1 MFAPV
6 WFVGF
11 DSLMQLIDAVIAFA
25 IGYYALKGYRLV
37 RDRTLFFLHFSFI
50 LLGAGLLTDGVVSMP
65 VLAFRGLSPMMAIGY
80 TIRITAEIIA
90 YALLL
95 FAHLRQTRSFMTE
108 TTMSAMAPG
117 AISLIEILPYH
128 PLLEIVVFFLV
139 MFTAAQ
145 TAMSHGVRRD
155 RNSLLV
161 FIGFVLLAASHVLF
175 IFPPIIRLF
184 FAIAHIT
191 QLFGFLALL
200 TMLLRVTRTK

>member
-1 MFAPV
+1 M
-6 WFVGF
+6 
-11 DSLMQLIDAVIAFA
+11 IAFA

-37 RDRTLFFLHFSFI
+37 RERTLFFLHFSFI

-80 TIRITAEIIA
+80 MIRITAEIIA
-90 YALLL
+90 YTLLL
-95 FAHLRQTRSFMTE
+95 LAHLRHTRSVMAE
-108 TTMSAMAPG
+108 TTMPVVASG
-117 AISLIEILPYH
+117 AVPLIEILPYH

-145 TAMSHGVRRD
+145 TAMNYGVRRD

-175 IFPPIIRLF
+175 IFPPIIRFF
-184 FAIAHIT
+184 FALAHVT
-191 QLFGFLALL
+191 QLLGFLALL